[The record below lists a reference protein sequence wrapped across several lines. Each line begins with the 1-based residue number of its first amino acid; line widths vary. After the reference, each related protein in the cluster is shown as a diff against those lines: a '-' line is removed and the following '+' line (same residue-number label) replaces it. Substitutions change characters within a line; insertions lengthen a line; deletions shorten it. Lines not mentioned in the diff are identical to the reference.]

1 MIQNWSAFHLQ
12 TLKKKITEMHI
23 FTGCPPSARTAREN
37 LLIEFSDKLKMFQY
51 FMRTFA
57 DMIHDTQTCF
67 RLLSS
72 MGDSTETV
80 TAG

>member
-12 TLKKKITEMHI
+12 TEKKNITEMHI

-37 LLIEFSDKLKMFQY
+37 LSIEFSDKLKMFQY

-57 DMIHDTQTCF
+57 DTTQYTQTSF